1 MRNNRLMPV
10 MLAVLVLFMF
20 GLACG
25 STDDDDVTVS
35 DLVEPDSKDEEGED
49 IEVPEVQATD
59 TPSSTPTTE
68 IEGLIKIGTYLVGTD
83 IKPGIYVG
91 LTGEGIF
98 ESCYW
103 ARLSDLSG
111 DMDALLANDNAEGLF
126 YIEVLPTDKALETGC
141 ELLPID
147 SVPARDEL
155 LTVLPPGTYLVGRD
169 IEPGTYR
176 GEAGEDILDSC
187 YWARL
192 AGVSGDMDELLAN
205 DNATGQYFIEVQ
217 PSDFALNVGCEVE
230 KVQ

>member
-1 MRNNRLMPV
+1 MRSNRFLPV
-10 MLAVLVLFMF
+10 MLVILVLLMVI
-20 GLACG
+20 LACG
-25 STDDDDVTVS
+25 STDDDDVSVI
-35 DLVEPDSKDEEGED
+35 DLVEPDSKDEEEGD
-49 IEVPEVQATD
+49 IEVPEVQVTD
-59 TPSSTPTTE
+59 TLASTPTTE
-68 IEGLIKIGTYLVGTD
+68 IEGLIKIGTHLVGTD
-83 IKPGIYVG
+83 IQPGIYVG
-91 LTGEGIF
+91 FTGEGIF

-155 LTVLPPGTYLVGRD
+155 LTVLSPSTYLVGRD

-176 GEAGEDILDSC
+176 GEAGEDILESC

-192 AGVSGDMDELLAN
+192 SGVSGDMGEILAN
-205 DNATGQYFIEVQ
+205 DNATGQYFIEVK
-217 PSDFALNVGCEVE
+217 PTDFALDVGCEVE
-230 KVQ
+230 KME